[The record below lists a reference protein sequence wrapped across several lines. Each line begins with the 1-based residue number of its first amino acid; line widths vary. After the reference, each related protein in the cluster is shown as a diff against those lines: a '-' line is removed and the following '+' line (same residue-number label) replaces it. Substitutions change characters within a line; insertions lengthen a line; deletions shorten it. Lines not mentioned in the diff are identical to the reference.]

1 MGKMG
6 EHRRE
11 PFLPSAHVV
20 PDSAETPARAPLS
33 LTPRWV
39 LRRRSGCDHSAG
51 RACKF
56 LNVIDSAR
64 VLVMATLVYLLF
76 GEMATR
82 IAIHAPLFELR
93 DFRHERGGKTINR
106 AIEYDSQLGWRL
118 KSFLN
123 MAGLHTLDHGFRSNG
138 ASNGLVQTGG
148 VLAVGSSFTV
158 GSEVNDDETWPA
170 HLEQITG
177 WNVNNAG
184 NGGFVAD
191 QTIMYGERLLRV
203 IHPEVLVVDLIPDN
217 IIGASYTAYGWA
229 KPYYTVEHDE
239 LVAHNQPVPPHSEPG
254 ADRDRLGIK
263 PFLGHF
269 AAIDHFMA
277 AFFADSWFS
286 ADGTS
291 FTTVKNDPVDVTCRL
306 LARLKQKTDAAHVAL
321 ILYLQFAGSHIISA
335 PREAEQSLGVGRCA
349 RNAHIATVDEY
360 AQIRGAFEKDPASL
374 HKYYQVEA
382 DGSTGHK
389 SSFGNMEVAKRVA
402 AAINDLGLSPA
413 RRPSSDSEPVETS
426 QIRRP

>member
-1 MGKMG
+1 MG
-6 EHRRE
+6 ENRRE
-11 PFLPSAHVV
+11 PFLHSAHV
-20 PDSAETPARAPLS
+20 DSGSAETPTRALLS
-33 LTPRWV
+33 LMRHWV
-39 LRRRSGCDHSAG
+39 LRRRSARYWYAG
-51 RACKF
+51 RASKF
-56 LNVIDSAR
+56 WNVIDSAR
-64 VLVMATLVYLLF
+64 VLFIATLVYFLL
-76 GEMATR
+76 GEMGIR
-82 IAIHAPLFELR
+82 VAIHAPLFELR
-93 DFRHERGGKTINR
+93 DFRHERGAKTINQ

-118 KSFLN
+118 KSFMN
-123 MAGLHTLDHGFRSNG
+123 WPRMHTLEHGFRSNG
-138 ASNGLVQTGG
+138 GGRDKVQPGG
-148 VLAVGSSFTV
+148 ILAVGSSFTA

-191 QTIMYGERLLRV
+191 QIIMYGEQLLPIIR
-203 IHPEVLVVDLIPDN
+203 PQVLVVDLIPDN

-239 LVAHNQPVPPHSEPG
+239 LAAHNQPVPPHPEPG
-254 ADRDRLGIK
+254 TDRGRLGIK
-263 PFLGHF
+263 PFLSHF
-269 AAIDHFMA
+269 AAIDQFMTT
-277 AFFADSWFS
+277 FFVDSWFS
-286 ADGTS
+286 SDGTT
-291 FTTVKNDPVDVTCRL
+291 FATVKNDPVDVTCRL

-360 AQIRGAFEKDPASL
+360 AQLRGAFEKDPASL
-374 HKYYQVEA
+374 RKYYQVEA

-402 AAINDLGLSPA
+402 AAINELGLSPA
-413 RRPSSDSEPVETS
+413 RRPASDSEPVETS

>member
-1 MGKMG
+1 M
-6 EHRRE
+6 RE
-11 PFLPSAHVV
+11 TADVAWQLL
-20 PDSAETPARAPLS
+20 DRA
-33 LTPRWV
+33 
-39 LRRRSGCDHSAG
+39 LRRRVACAVPRERKGWATATESA
-51 RACKF
+51 AVLLLATAVYF
-56 LNVIDSAR
+56 LLIECGV
-64 VLVMATLVYLLF
+64 
-76 GEMATR
+76 R
-82 IAIHAPLFELR
+82 IAVHAPLFQLT
-93 DFRHERGGKTINR
+93 DFRHERGAKTLNR
-106 AIEYDSQLGWRL
+106 AVQYDSRLGWRL
-118 KSFLN
+118 KSFLT
-123 MAGLHTLDHGFRSNG
+123 MPGFHTLDYGFRSNG
-138 ASNGLVQTGG
+138 GARSKAQPGG
-148 VLAVGSSFTV
+148 VLALGSSFTA

-191 QTIMYGERLLRV
+191 QIIMYGEQLLPIIR
-203 IHPEVLVVDLIPDN
+203 PEVLVVDLIPDN

-239 LVAHNQPVPPHSEPG
+239 LVAHNQPVPPHPEPG
-254 ADRDRLGIK
+254 TDRGRFGIK

-269 AAIDHFMA
+269 AAIDQFMTT
-277 AFFADSWFS
+277 FFVDAWFS
-286 ADGTS
+286 SDGTS
-291 FTTVKNDPVDVTCRL
+291 FATVKNDPVDVTCRL
-306 LARLKQKTDAAHVAL
+306 LVRLKQKTDSAHVTL
-321 ILYLQFAGSHIISA
+321 ILYLQFAGSHIIST
-335 PREAEQSLGVGRCA
+335 PREAEQSLGVGGCA

-360 AQIRGAFEKDPASL
+360 AQLRGAFEKDPAGL
-374 HKYYQVEA
+374 RKYYKVEA